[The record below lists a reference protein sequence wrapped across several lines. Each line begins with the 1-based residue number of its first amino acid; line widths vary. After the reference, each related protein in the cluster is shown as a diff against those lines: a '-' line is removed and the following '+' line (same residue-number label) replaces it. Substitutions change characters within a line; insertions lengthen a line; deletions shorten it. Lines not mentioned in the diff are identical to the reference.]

1 MIVNLNFQRFLIA
14 GCILVNSVFALQTLS
29 AQALTFA
36 QKKVD
41 KLIITPI
48 AKDIYVYTT
57 FNEFAGKLFPSNS
70 MYLVTEDGVVLIDT
84 PWDTAQF
91 QPLLDSI
98 KLRHN
103 KDVVM
108 CISTHFHADRTAGL
122 EYYNSKNIKTYS
134 TQMTLDSCISREEKR
149 AANIFN
155 SDTIFK
161 VGQYEFEAY
170 YPGPGHSPD
179 NIVIWVP
186 HAKVLFGGCFVKSTE
201 NTDLGNL
208 SDADVGQWAQSM
220 LKVEKRYPKA
230 KLVIPGHFA
239 WGSKKNLKHTRKL
252 VGKYLREM

>member
-1 MIVNLNFQRFLIA
+1 MMINLNFIKTIVA
-14 GCILVNSVFALQTLS
+14 GCVLTYSVFSIQLLS
-29 AQALTFA
+29 AQTLAFA

-48 AKDIYVYTT
+48 AKDVFVYTT

-70 MYLVTEDGVVLIDT
+70 LYLVTEDGVVLIDT

-98 KLRHN
+98 KARHGRE
-103 KDVVM
+103 VVM

-134 TQMTLDSCISREEKR
+134 TQMTLDSCISRGEKR
-149 AANIFN
+149 ATNIFKN
-155 SDTIFK
+155 DTIFK

-201 NTDLGNL
+201 NNDLGNIA
-208 SDADVGQWAQSM
+208 DANISEWAGSM

-230 KLVIPGHFA
+230 KIVIPGHFA

-252 VGKYLREM
+252 VEKHGKK

>member
-1 MIVNLNFQRFLIA
+1 MNFQRVLIA
-14 GCILVNSVFALQTLS
+14 GCILIHSVFAIQSLS

-41 KLIITPI
+41 KLIITSI
-48 AKDIYVYTT
+48 AKDVFVYST

-84 PWDTAQF
+84 PWDAAQL

-98 KLRHN
+98 KTRHG
-103 KDVVM
+103 KDVIM

-122 EYYNSKNIKTYS
+122 EYYNGKNIKTFS
-134 TQMTLDSCISREEKR
+134 TQMTLDSCISRGEKR
-149 AANIFN
+149 AENIFRN
-155 SDTIFK
+155 DTIFK

-186 HAKVLFGGCFVKSTE
+186 HARVLFGGCFVKSTE

-208 SDADVGQWAQSM
+208 SDAVVGQWAQSM
-220 LKVEKRYPKA
+220 LKVEERYPKA
-230 KLVIPGHFA
+230 KVVVPGHFG
-239 WGSKKNLKHTRKL
+239 WGSKKNLKHTRRL
-252 VGKYLREM
+252 VEQYLKEK

>member
-1 MIVNLNFQRFLIA
+1 MILASKILRILIA
-14 GCILVNSVFALQTLS
+14 GFLFVHSVGSIQSLS

-48 AKDIYVYTT
+48 AKDVFVYTT

-70 MYLVTEDGVVLIDT
+70 LYLVTDDGVVLIDT
-84 PWDTAQF
+84 PWDIAQF

-98 KLRHN
+98 KTRHG
-103 KDVVM
+103 KDVIM
-108 CISTHFHADRTAGL
+108 CISTHFHDDRTAGL

-134 TQMTLDSCISREEKR
+134 TKMTLDSCISRGEKR
-149 AANIFN
+149 AANTFSN
-155 SDTIFK
+155 DTIFK

-201 NTDLGNL
+201 NNDLGNIA
-208 SDADVGQWAQSM
+208 DADIRQWAQSM

-230 KLVIPGHFA
+230 KIVVPGHFA
-239 WGSKKNLKHTRKL
+239 WGSKKNLRHTSKL
-252 VGKYLREM
+252 VGNHGKK